1 MNQETSN
8 TYRLVLVSAGASE
21 PSSTR
26 LLADRAA
33 AAVVSIG
40 QGRGLDVKVSTID
53 LREMSTEI
61 ASALTSNVRGTGLT
75 AAVEALKDADGLVV
89 STPVYSAGPSGLFT
103 SFFQLLDDDLL
114 IAKPVILAATAG
126 SARHS
131 LVVDEQLRAHF
142 AYMRTLSVPTSLFA
156 ANEDWSDPAL
166 GVRIDRAALELVL
179 LVESGFARK
188 VKELAWRDYRHE
200 FDSAGSEDL
209 AIDFDSD
216 MMRLAAGG
224 TTLDPEPD

>member
-1 MNQETSN
+1 
-8 TYRLVLVSAGASE
+8 
-21 PSSTR
+21 
-26 LLADRAA
+26 
-33 AAVVSIG
+33 
-40 QGRGLDVKVSTID
+40 GLDVKVVTID

-61 ASALTSNVRGTGLT
+61 ASSLTSHVRGPGLT
-75 AAVEALKDADGLVV
+75 AAIDALKDADGLVV

-126 SARHS
+126 RARHS

-179 LVESGFARK
+179 LMESGFAAK
-188 VKELAWRDYRHE
+188 VRE
-200 FDSAGSEDL
+200 
-209 AIDFDSD
+209 
-216 MMRLAAGG
+216 
-224 TTLDPEPD
+224 